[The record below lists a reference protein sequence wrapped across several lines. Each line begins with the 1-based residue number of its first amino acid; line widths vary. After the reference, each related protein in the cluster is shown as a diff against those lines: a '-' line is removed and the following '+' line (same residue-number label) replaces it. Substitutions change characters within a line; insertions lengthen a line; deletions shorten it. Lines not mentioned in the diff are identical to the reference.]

1 MLKPGKP
8 ASKLTKSDSR
18 TGSELDD
25 LISCS
30 AILQSDYNIFKEV
43 TVLVQCK
50 SHEIIL

>member
-25 LISCS
+25 PISCS
-30 AILQSDYNIFKEV
+30 AILQSDYNIRKV
-43 TVLVQCK
+43 SVLAQCK
-50 SHEIIL
+50 SHEITL